1 MQVTWHTRDTV
12 AGSKV
17 SYGTSPQALTFS
29 VTPTTDTS
37 YNQSIFCAAPARFQP
52 AEAEVV
58 PLLQTTSEGGAFLTG
73 TINNAVLTGLLPD
86 MTYFFEVTVPGEA
99 ETRTGS
105 FNTAPA
111 TLASASPA
119 AVTRMLLVADG
130 GQARVDGKRIADLSS
145 FFFLDRERE
154 RDRSEETKK
163 KHSQTLP
170 SLFSFTFPLS
180 FFSSL
185 FNLSLFSLL
194 SLSLSLSLR
203 FRPSS
208 SLRHPL
214 LPPPSHT
221 GAYQPDGNIWPYQAL
236 RLPLAGT
243 WGTDRYSLIQ
253 LGVGLATQSAQQAAE
268 TVFVGLEA
276 EVAAAAG
283 RGAFFLSFETENEEG
298 KKKKAHHSP
307 SSLSTSPTTNRRA
320 LPRPS
325 FQRRSQL
332 RSRRADA
339 VGQLV

>member
-1 MQVTWHTRDTV
+1 MVR
-12 AGSKV
+12 GS
-17 SYGTSPQALTFS
+17 
-29 VTPTTDTS
+29 
-37 YNQSIFCAAPARFQP
+37 
-52 AEAEVV
+52 
-58 PLLQTTSEGGAFLTG
+58 
-73 TINNAVLTGLLPD
+73 
-86 MTYFFEVTVPGEA
+86 
-99 ETRTGS
+99 
-105 FNTAPA
+105 
-111 TLASASPA
+111 
-119 AVTRMLLVADG
+119 
-130 GQARVDGKRIADLSS
+130 RICRA

-194 SLSLSLSLR
+194 SLSLSLSSFSTFFFLA
-203 FRPSS
+203 PS
-208 SLRHPL
+208 PP
-214 LPPPSHT
+214 PPPSHT